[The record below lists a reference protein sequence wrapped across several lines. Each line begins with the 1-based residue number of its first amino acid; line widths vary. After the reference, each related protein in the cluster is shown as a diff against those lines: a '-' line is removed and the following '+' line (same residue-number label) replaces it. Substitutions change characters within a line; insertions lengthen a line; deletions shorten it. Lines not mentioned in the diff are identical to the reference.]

1 MAIIRKYLIFTLL
14 LTIILT
20 FICCAPQQSLEPVV
34 NEKEDTPAPADN
46 TVELVITRDFG
57 KELIFGDSIKIDG
70 DATAMTILQDGVEV
84 ETKYGGGFVNAI
96 NGISS
101 GFEGNNGQKLDWF
114 YYMNGMS
121 CNMGATDY
129 TVNPGDIEHWDFRD
143 WSYYQMTP
151 AIIGDFPQPFVNG
164 FNGKVYPT
172 TIIYQQLYLNEADSL
187 MEYLQQAGV
196 NNVSAIEI
204 SELTEPVKTGH
215 NLILI
220 SGTDNTI
227 LEELGKAQKKLGLYV
242 YVENG
247 GLILTDASGNKQELS
262 SDSAVIEAT
271 QNPWNPAGTA
281 AGQNVLWIITGTND
295 VAVKNVVSV
304 LTTGFDDIKYS
315 FALAVTGTDIIKIP

>member
-1 MAIIRKYLIFTLL
+1 MAINRKYLISTLL

-20 FICCAPQQSLEPVV
+20 FICCAPQQSPEPVV
-34 NEKEDTPAPADN
+34 NETESIPAPVDK

-57 KELIFGDSIKIDG
+57 QELISEDRIKIGGDS
-70 DATAMTILQDGVEV
+70 TAIAVLQDGVEI
-84 ETKYGGGFVNAI
+84 ETKYGGGFVNSI

-101 GFEGNNGQKLDWF
+101 QFEGNNGQKLDWF

-121 CNMGATDY
+121 CNIGASDY
-129 TVNPGDIEHWDFRD
+129 TVNLGDIEHWDFRN
-143 WSYYQMTP
+143 WGYYQMTP

-172 TIIYQQLYLNEADSL
+172 TIVYEQPYQEAAGNL
-187 MEYLQQAGV
+187 MKGLLQTGV
-196 NNVSAIEI
+196 NTVSMIDI
-204 SELTEPVKTGH
+204 SGLTEQVKTNN

-220 SGTDNTI
+220 TGTGNTI
-227 LEELGKAQKKLGLYV
+227 LEELSKAQKKLGLYA
-242 YVENG
+242 YIENG

-262 SDSAVIEAT
+262 PDSAVIEAT

-295 VAVKNVVSV
+295 AAVTDAVSI

-315 FALAVTGTDIIKIP
+315 FAVALTGTDIIKIP